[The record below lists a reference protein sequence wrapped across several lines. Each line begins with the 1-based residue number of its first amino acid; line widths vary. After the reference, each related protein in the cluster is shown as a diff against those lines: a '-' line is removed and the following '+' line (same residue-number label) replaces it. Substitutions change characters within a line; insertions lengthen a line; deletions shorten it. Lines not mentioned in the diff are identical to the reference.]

1 MKSAQILRKK
11 IASGQPTLGVLII
24 QHLWLDLIEILM
36 KAGLDYAIIDN
47 EHHHPGDN
55 RVSEA
60 LALGRLLDFPILL
73 RPPEPTYNAVRL
85 AMDRGPCG
93 LFLPTVRNT
102 QALDEVRDAI
112 YLPPRGRR
120 RPGGPGVRWV
130 SNFNASTWKE
140 EVEDDLIVIPQ
151 IEDREGLANAEAI
164 ARHEIVTTMGVGPYD
179 LSASLGVCWE
189 PDSPILLAAID
200 RLKTAGEQA
209 GKKMMMVGDPAT
221 WIPRGYPF
229 ICIGEPSGM
238 LEGVLTQ
245 RVNEIR
251 TQNKTPSQPKAT
263 PV

>member
-1 MKSAQILRKK
+1 MKSAQILRQK

-24 QHLWLDLIEILM
+24 HHLWLDLIEILM

-164 ARHEIVTTMGVGPYD
+164 ARHLP
-179 LSASLGVCWE
+179 
-189 PDSPILLAAID
+189 
-200 RLKTAGEQA
+200 
-209 GKKMMMVGDPAT
+209 VGDVGEGFGLYDDGGAAGRSLCLPGSLFSLCCKSPSLNRSGEFVAAT
-221 WIPRGYPF
+221 SECLAVTDEVGR
-229 ICIGEPSGM
+229 
-238 LEGVLTQ
+238 L
-245 RVNEIR
+245 
-251 TQNKTPSQPKAT
+251 
-263 PV
+263 